1 MANILSS
8 PIIQKNV
15 LTISP
20 DKKASDPI
28 KKRKEM
34 EVRFDVLLFMIFFFC
49 MRSACVLVQIQTHAL
64 PTIRIFVKQFVDS
77 Y

>member
-34 EVRFDVLLFMIFFFC
+34 EVRFDVLLFHDFLFLYEECVCF
-49 MRSACVLVQIQTHAL
+49 SANTNTRTTYNQDICKAIC
-64 PTIRIFVKQFVDS
+64 
-77 Y
+77 